1 MKHTDIIAHPRKE
14 TQMAD
19 YMDLVVVEDVR
30 SLRRMVCR
38 APWLSHI
45 EVGAR
50 VECEIPN
57 KKVKE
62 ENTVMV
68 VGHCYD
74 EKTFR
79 GEVVATM
86 DIRKD
91 DDENLDFILECANQ
105 KGLGL
110 PKIISKLE
118 VIKLKYKG
126 EDDAEN

>member
-1 MKHTDIIAHPRKE
+1 
-14 TQMAD
+14 MAD
-19 YMDLVVVEDVR
+19 YMDLVVVENTQ
-30 SLRRMVCR
+30 SLRRLVCR
-38 APWLSHI
+38 APWLSHF
-45 EVGAR
+45 EVGER

-62 ENTVMV
+62 ENTAM
-68 VGHCYD
+68 
-74 EKTFR
+74 TFR

-86 DIRKD
+86 DIRK

-110 PKIISKLE
+110 PKVISKLE

-126 EDDAEN
+126 DADAEN

>member
-19 YMDLVVVEDVR
+19 YMDLVVVENAQ
-30 SLRRMVCR
+30 SLRRLVCR

-45 EVGAR
+45 EVGER

-62 ENTVMV
+62 ENTAM
-68 VGHCYD
+68 
-74 EKTFR
+74 TFR

-91 DDENLDFILECANQ
+91 DDEGLDFILECANQ

-110 PKIISKLE
+110 PRVISKLE
-118 VIKLKYKG
+118 IIKLKYKE
-126 EDDAEN
+126 EDDAED